1 MPSSRRKKQL
11 PMLRLRNLLHLFTK
25 GQEVSCIAKENQDSF
40 VLSATYSLLNIPDA
54 YEFLSLLTV
63 VPSRDKV
70 EVGFKSESGD
80 ASLSEF
86 TTEKCSE
93 FLENIRRSV
102 QLDSTI
108 SDDTENEY
116 QLSVSITKGV
126 ENDTRTLYSLE
137 AFTDF
142 LVGIPLRQKLSVFRS
157 LLAHNHV
164 SFQVAA
170 STEEFKTQS
179 VDASLSPRG
188 SGVSVA
194 RDSILQKR
202 AEICHFGN
210 AGEYPLIPEDFY
222 LVKRSSNDRFN
233 ALMDGLFFIF
243 SLVSIAD
250 IASINGDVLSVRING
265 YKVVSEDIPFG
276 SIVDVKTDELFKI
289 YTWAY
294 EGGNIS
300 DKIGIVRNLITL
312 YSRSGL
318 LHMEEGIHSA
328 AMSNFEIYLKEN
340 IGRYLDTKNTV
351 TTKILELSQKCVSYT
366 ESFSS
371 TFKQS
376 VLAISSFF
384 ITIIVLAAIDKE
396 KYGKIFTHDVKIVSG
411 VLIAIS
417 FAHLIFTILE
427 YNKKCDRFK
436 DEYEYLK
443 ECYSDVLDP
452 KDIQRIFKND
462 EVYRKDSKH
471 LQDELARY
479 SLLWMLVLCF
489 LLIAVLTT
497 SCS

>member
-1 MPSSRRKKQL
+1 
-11 PMLRLRNLLHLFTK
+11 MLQLRNLLQSFTK
-25 GQEVSCIAKENQDSF
+25 GQELSCIAKENKDSYT
-40 VLSATYSLLNIPDA
+40 LSSTYSLLEIPDA
-54 YEFLSLLTV
+54 ADFHFLLTNL
-63 VPSRDKV
+63 PSRDKI
-70 EVGFKSESGD
+70 EVSFKSESGD

-86 TTEKCSE
+86 ALDKCAA
-93 FLENIRRSV
+93 FLGSIRRSV
-102 QLDSTI
+102 QLDYTM
-108 SDDTENEY
+108 SDEAESVYT
-116 QLSVSITKGV
+116 LSVSIAKGV
-126 ENDTRTLYSLE
+126 ENNTRTLYSLE

-142 LVGIPLRQKLSVFRS
+142 LEGIPLGQKLSVFRS
-157 LLAHNHV
+157 LLAQNHV
-164 SFQVAA
+164 SFQLAS

-179 VDASLSPRG
+179 IDASLSPG
-188 SGVSVA
+188 DSGVSVA
-194 RDSILQKR
+194 RDNVLSKR
-202 AEICHFGN
+202 AELCHFEN

-222 LVKRSSNDRFN
+222 LVKRSSNVRFN

-243 SLVSIAD
+243 SLISIAN
-250 IASINGDVLSVRING
+250 ISSINGDVLSVRIIG

-289 YTWAY
+289 YTWAF

-312 YSRSGL
+312 YSRCGL
-318 LHMEEGIHSA
+318 LHMEEGIHLA

-340 IGRYLDTKNTV
+340 IGRYLETKNAV
-351 TTKILELSQKCVSYT
+351 TTKIMELSQKCVSYT
-366 ESFSS
+366 EAFSS

-376 VLAISSFF
+376 VFAISSFF

-443 ECYSDVLDP
+443 ECYSDVLDC
-452 KDIQRIFKND
+452 KDIERIFKND
-462 EVYRKDSKH
+462 EMYRKDSKH